1 MKFYFVILL
10 CLGLACCGD
19 EPVPEVSLQDLYL
32 STNPTASSTSIG
44 YYNDSKVEFP
54 FVLRLLNDAGA
65 EVERIN
71 YYDAGEG
78 IYMRGKEDGK
88 YFVIAETNLGE
99 IILPLI
105 KKSE

>member
-1 MKFYFVILL
+1 V
-10 CLGLACCGD
+10 
-19 EPVPEVSLQDLYL
+19 
-32 STNPTASSTSIG
+32 
-44 YYNDSKVEFP
+44 
-54 FVLRLLNDAGA
+54 LNDAGA